1 MKTGSRKE
9 IVRSVGFRFGNV
21 RRPPFRQSMNSVE
34 SWFAQNSRSSSS
46 DRNSGTGFIFVFG
59 ISISFSSIHVPN
71 GDYAHQRTA
80 DGERHEQ
87 ASPTAGLPKGVVPFL
102 PPGVADVA
110 AHDQGLVE
118 EHVLSLFRA
127 DSMAVPVFLRVGFVP
142 FKTGTGIEWIFAFR
156 HITSIYLPYTRSKTS
171 QKSGAQVP
179 RKWGLLPL
187 RSPVAAGEGES
198 PIRVNL
204 RQPRFSAP

>member
-1 MKTGSRKE
+1 
-9 IVRSVGFRFGNV
+9 
-21 RRPPFRQSMNSVE
+21 MNSVE

-59 ISISFSSIHVPN
+59 IGISFSSIHVPN

-102 PPGVADVA
+102 PPGVADIA

-118 EHVLSLFRA
+118 EHILSLFGA
-127 DSMAVPVFLRVGFVP
+127 DSMTLPVLVPIGFVP
-142 FKTGTGIEWIFAFR
+142 FKTGTGIEWILAFR
-156 HITSIYLPYTRSKTS
+156 HVPSIYLPYTLSKTS
-171 QKSGAQVP
+171 QKGGAQVP
-179 RKWGLLPL
+179 RRCFWKLAAWPHRPDTPSPSAKLVPDPVRVL
-187 RSPVAAGEGES
+187 RSLTEDFKISA
-198 PIRVNL
+198 
-204 RQPRFSAP
+204 PRFQ